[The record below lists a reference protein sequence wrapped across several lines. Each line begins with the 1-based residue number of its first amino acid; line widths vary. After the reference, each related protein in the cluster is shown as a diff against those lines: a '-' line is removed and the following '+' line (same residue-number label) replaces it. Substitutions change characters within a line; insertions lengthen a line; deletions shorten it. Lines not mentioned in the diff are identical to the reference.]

1 MRCQY
6 FPHKPSCSLPAGRL
20 FCVFLTGNPLIGMS
34 AKNFYQTFYQA
45 DPLFRVANE
54 SWTAGDQLANQEDV
68 AVDDSENEPV
78 QTDKL
83 DLLAELDVLSAQKRP
98 TVVTPVLVDM
108 LPEPSVILPLT
119 PEPAAS
125 VIVPEPL
132 PQPAPRPTTPSILP
146 PIQQPSRM
154 PQLNHKVLLLAD
166 EELDPSNVL
175 FLEKILKAVN
185 LNVDGVD
192 LLNLHGVQ
200 DVNFAEL
207 LRGKYINHFITFGVP
222 FERIHLDIM
231 MDRYSP
237 VRFEGITFLMAD
249 SLPTIEADQ
258 QLKKRLW
265 GCLQR
270 VFLR

>member
-1 MRCQY
+1 
-6 FPHKPSCSLPAGRL
+6 
-20 FCVFLTGNPLIGMS
+20 MS
-34 AKNFYQTFYQA
+34 AKNFYQTLYQT
-45 DPLFRVANE
+45 DPLFRIATE
-54 SWTAGDQLANQEDV
+54 SWTATGQSLIDDISDPQTLVEEPLQANG
-68 AVDDSENEPV
+68 
-78 QTDKL
+78 L
-83 DLLAELDVLSAQKRP
+83 DLLAELDVLSAQNLP
-98 TVVTPVLVDM
+98 TAATSVRIDT
-108 LPEPSVILPLT
+108 LPESHDIHTVT
-119 PEPAAS
+119 PEPAVS
-125 VIVPEPL
+125 SIVPEPL
-132 PQPAPRPTTPSILP
+132 PQSVPRPTTPSILP

-200 DVNFAEL
+200 DINFAEL

-237 VRFEGITFLMAD
+237 VRFEGITFLLAD